1 MNEKLTAI
9 IKNVMREMT
18 EKGTKDKDAF
28 LYGIASIAIQA
39 YRLGVQDGKKK

>member
-9 IKNVMREMT
+9 IKNIMHEMT
-18 EKGTKDKDAF
+18 EKGAIDKDAL
-28 LYGIASIAIQA
+28 LYGIANIAVQA